1 MWSLTRAHGTYGLLR
16 VRKPKAPT
24 VTGHAT
30 VQCVIIK
37 SSSMAEAVQALT
49 PSGWTEGV
57 PPLYSVEQEVL
68 LASRWACAL

>member
-1 MWSLTRAHGTYGLLR
+1 M
-16 VRKPKAPT
+16 
-24 VTGHAT
+24 TGHAT

-37 SSSMAEAVQALT
+37 SSSMAEAVQALM